1 LEYADRLDVAR
12 DGAENDCGGRHVMGI
27 EVGGLIGLVILVAD
41 IWAIINVFQ
50 SSASMLAKLVWIVLI
65 LLLPVIG
72 FIAWLIAGPRAP

>member
-1 LEYADRLDVAR
+1 MVR
-12 DGAENDCGGRHVMGI
+12 DGADADCGGKHVMGI

-41 IWAIINVFQ
+41 LWAILNVFQ
-50 SSASMLAKLVWIVLI
+50 SSATMLAKLVWILLI

>member
-1 LEYADRLDVAR
+1 
-12 DGAENDCGGRHVMGI
+12 MGI

-41 IWAIINVFQ
+41 LWAILNVFQ
-50 SSASMLAKLVWIVLI
+50 SSVTMLAKLVWILLI

>member
-1 LEYADRLDVAR
+1 MARNGADA
-12 DGAENDCGGRHVMGI
+12 DCGGKHVMGI

-50 SSASMLAKLVWIVLI
+50 SSASTLAKLVWIVLT